1 MILYV
6 FQKAQ
11 GMNMQAITNSVL
23 ITRDNNILACLEL
36 YMYLSFSV
44 ELLVFT
50 SVLAEVITKMKCN
63 EAVTVHSFSIGS
75 GFFYPIKLW
84 Q

>member
-6 FQKAQ
+6 CQKAQ
-11 GMNMQAITNSVL
+11 DMNIQGITNSVF
-23 ITRDNNILACLEL
+23 ITSDNNILACLEL

-50 SVLAEVITKMKCN
+50 SVLGEVITKMKCN
-63 EAVTVHSFSIGS
+63 EALTVH
-75 GFFYPIKLW
+75 
-84 Q
+84 

>member
-1 MILYV
+1 
-6 FQKAQ
+6 
-11 GMNMQAITNSVL
+11 MNMQAITNSVL

-63 EAVTVHSFSIGS
+63 EAVTVRSFSIGS